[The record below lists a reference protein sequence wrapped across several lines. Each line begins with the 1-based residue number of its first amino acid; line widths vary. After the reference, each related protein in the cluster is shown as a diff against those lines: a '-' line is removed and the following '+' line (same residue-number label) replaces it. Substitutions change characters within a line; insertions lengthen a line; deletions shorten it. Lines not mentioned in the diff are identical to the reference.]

1 VLARIAADF
10 VVLVHLGFI
19 LFVAAGGLLVLRW
32 PRLAWAHVPAF
43 VWAAMVE
50 LGGWICPLTPLEHRL
65 RAAAGGAA
73 YDGSFIDRYITPV
86 VYPAGLTRGLQ
97 IVLGCTVIIVNL
109 AIYVVFLLGRR
120 RLR

>member
-1 VLARIAADF
+1 MLARIAADF

-19 LFVAAGGLLVLRW
+19 LFVAVGGLLVLRW

-43 VWAAMVE
+43 VWGAMVE

-109 AIYVVFLLGRR
+109 AIYVVFLLRR
-120 RLR
+120 RKLH